1 MYTKI
6 FFKTF
11 LAIFFLSEIANAGET
26 LICSPQNHTRTFY
39 SGKVDK
45 LPYPPAMF
53 TVEMSAENG
62 KDIAKIRGGRF
73 GKSTVTLD
81 VALPTMMYTGKISTG
96 ENKGAEFVYIA
107 GSATFI
113 SLFRLDGDPFSEVL
127 LAKCDPLD

>member
-1 MYTKI
+1 MNIKI
-6 FFKTF
+6 LFKTF
-11 LAIFFLSEIANAGET
+11 LAIFFLSEIGNAGET

-39 SGKVDK
+39 SGKVDT

-53 TVEMSAENG
+53 TVEMSAEN
-62 KDIAKIRGGRF
+62 DIAKIRGGRF

-81 VALPTMMYTGKISTG
+81 VTLPTVMYTGKILTG
-96 ENKGAEFVYIA
+96 ENTGAEFIYIA